1 MPTLKSPNTPDV
13 LDQFRN
19 AFTGARSSRTVNPK
33 QLSLTR
39 DSRSNAQT
47 SSGFDWLDDLSHIEI
62 AARTVH
68 DVQAMAEEVMNERA
82 DREFD
87 RLMSWLN
94 SPAKASDA
102 HSKSRTTTSARQAD
116 ATTGKPGTDETL
128 TEILTRIA
136 NSPASGKQKTAPA
149 QRESADIWT
158 QLLQRSHQ
166 AFDAASEARAFEP
179 TTAKPAPDI
188 PIDITGLEPLL
199 KVSLGVL
206 EGLTHADIEQ
216 IAEGLSTAVELKR
229 TAPKT
234 RAKRKSNR
242 VPSITTAPAS
252 DAQRSAHPEE
262 LSPECVDNEAHTVK
276 PKGRRIPATDVPH
289 SATRASRNDARGHLT
304 LSEMQGAADPSIRT
318 LEELKIDEAIALATG
333 DPSVKVKVSAK
344 ADDIEALNAA
354 EAERIRQK
362 IRARREARTFERE
375 ARPSA
380 SRVLLEKPQ
389 QIAQSLDLD
398 ISSLIDEIEERKRN
412 QRPSRDSRGRSHKK
426 PW

>member
-19 AFTGARSSRTVNPK
+19 AFTGARSSRAVNPK

-39 DSRSNAQT
+39 NNRPNAQNA
-47 SSGFDWLDDLSHIEI
+47 SGFDWLDDLSHIEI
-62 AARTVH
+62 AARTVN
-68 DVQAMAEEVMNERA
+68 DVQAMAEEVINKRA

-102 HSKSRTTTSARQAD
+102 HRKSRTAGSAAQAD
-116 ATTGKPGTDETL
+116 VTPSKPGTEETL

-136 NSPASGKQKTAPA
+136 NSPAAGKQKPAPA
-149 QRESADIWT
+149 QRESSDIWS

-166 AFDAASEARAFEP
+166 GFDAASEARAFEP

-206 EGLTHADIEQ
+206 EGLTPADIEQ
-216 IAEGLSTAVELKR
+216 IADGLGTADEIKR

-234 RAKRKSNR
+234 RTKRKTKR
-242 VPSITTAPAS
+242 GPSITTAPAS

-262 LSPECVDNEAHTVK
+262 LSPECADNEAHTVK
-276 PKGRRIPATDVPH
+276 PKGRRIPATDAPH

-304 LSEMQGAADPSIRT
+304 LSEMQGAADQSIRT
-318 LEELKIDEAIALATG
+318 LDELKIDEAIALATG
-333 DPSVKVKVSAK
+333 DPSVKVKVSAR

-375 ARPSA
+375 ARPNA